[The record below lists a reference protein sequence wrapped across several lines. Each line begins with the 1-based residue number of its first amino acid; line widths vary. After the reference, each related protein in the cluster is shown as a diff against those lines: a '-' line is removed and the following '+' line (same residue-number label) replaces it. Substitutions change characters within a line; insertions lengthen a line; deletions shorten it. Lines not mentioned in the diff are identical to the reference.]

1 MTWISKENKFS
12 KLHLGCGPKFIPGFY
27 HIDGL
32 DFPHVD
38 HIGAV
43 YDLDFIPEG
52 SVDLIFASH
61 LLEHFGRKEYRNVL
75 SSWFRPLKKGGVL
88 RLGVPNFKAVA
99 AAYLDE
105 SFSCDIENITGLL
118 MGGQKDQYDFH
129 KMVFDERS
137 LTDVLKGIGF
147 KDVRHWDWRTT
158 EHAHIDDF
166 SQAYLPHMDKENG
179 RLMSLNLEAV
189 K

>member
-1 MTWISKENKFS
+1 MTQSAKFS
-12 KLHLGCGPKFIPGFY
+12 KLHLGCGPKHIPGFF

-38 HIGAV
+38 HVGAV
-43 YDLDFIPEG
+43 DDLDFIPDD

-61 LLEHFGRKEYRNVL
+61 LLEHFGRKEYKSIL
-75 SSWFRPLKKGGVL
+75 ASWFRPLKTGGVL
-88 RLGVPNFKAVA
+88 RLGVPDFRAVA
-99 AAYLDE
+99 RAYLDAKFE
-105 SFSCDIENITGLL
+105 CSLEHITGLL
-118 MGGQKDQYDFH
+118 VGGQKDQYDFH
-129 KMVFDERS
+129 KMVFDEVS
-137 LTDVLKGIGF
+137 LTTTLKDIGF
-147 KDVRHWDWRTT
+147 SEIRHWDWRTT

-179 RLMSLNLEAV
+179 RLMSLNLEAI